1 MADPRPHQLPTAD
14 ARGARTGRAASAQGL
29 LQNMLGA
36 PQHQPLGWGD
46 ALRYDLE
53 RAQTAAQDINQAI
66 QAAVGR
72 NLQAQPPA
80 PQDASFWQRALHGIA
95 QGVTAPYAVQR
106 GVGEGVA
113 AYGLGEL
120 ERNQAEVESWTRPL
134 EGPSRA
140 LGAAIMGQNPFVDGS
155 IEGPTVS
162 EALMERGAPP
172 WVALLAEFA
181 VPDPTGVGRAADL
194 IPLASAMLVGFRG
207 LKSLVPNSTSDY
219 HAALKLFE
227 RSSDLTRTAP
237 ELGPEELRLVAR
249 QVLEASTR
257 GDALSP
263 PVAELTAHALRLQ
276 QRADGLEYA
285 AANPPADLPM
295 WRIGED
301 GMAVGGLQPTDVVP
315 ALGDLAMQGRTVNI
329 SDPAQRSLALESIGS
344 ILTHAADGSPEGLS
358 QLPQALLAASAYP
371 DEKGRLA
378 ARLLAS
384 MNEPAAQL
392 DPSILQSRVGVLAE
406 AFRNS
411 RAANRSRDHAEA
423 LLEQARAAG
432 LHGYDHQPPAELLK
446 HLDEVGQEAQAAI
459 TRLMEASAQDVPGI
473 ELTGEMLRD
482 YEDVMR
488 MVAEG
493 RDLISTRYLADALE
507 PVPSDVM
514 ALLEEVTRGLDT
526 GSEDGF
532 MAVFHTVRDFAH
544 SPGDV
549 RALLTSSLSRPERV
563 PPELMDEATN
573 YVWEIVNGDPT
584 NFNAN
589 PLVTWRSDMLL
600 EQVPAQIPPERL
612 KAATSMTA
620 ASLGMSEQEL
630 AQLALN
636 DPGAFRSA
644 VGSTMRSA
652 TADDVENLR
661 LFLADPLSANQP
673 SGSMADEATN
683 PFGRWRQQ
691 AADELEASGEMSA
704 PGPLGDKPLDAWL
717 QDRYKM
723 LEQQAGLTRDALID
737 ELEIGGGQAVEDL
750 LELFGFSD
758 EAIDTI
764 IDDLRDGLLAP
775 ADIANPL
782 SRNPADIM
790 DQRID
795 WAPMSEKV
803 AARSNYSQKMLVE
816 GYREGGEDAIRSA
829 LFDIDWW
836 NPARDGYPTE
846 EEAFQ
851 ALIDELRRL
860 AEEGLR

>member
-36 PQHQPLGWGD
+36 PQHQPPGWGD

-53 RAQTAAQDINQAI
+53 RAQTAAQDINQSI
-66 QAAVGR
+66 QAAAGR

-80 PQDASFWQRALHGIA
+80 PQDASFWQRALQRIA

-113 AYGLGEL
+113 TYGLGEL

-194 IPLASAMLVGFRG
+194 IPLTSAMLVGFRG

-285 AANPPADLPM
+285 AANPPADLPR
-295 WRIGED
+295 WRTGED
-301 GMAVGGLQPTDVVP
+301 GIAVGGLQPTDVIP
-315 ALGDLAMQGRTVNI
+315 ALGDLAIQGRTVNI
-329 SDPAQRSLALESIGS
+329 SDPWQRSLALESIES
-344 ILTHAADGSPEGLS
+344 ILTHVAGGSPESLS

-392 DPSILQSRVGVLAE
+392 DPSILQSRVGLLAE
-406 AFRNS
+406 AFRGS
-411 RAANRSRDHAEA
+411 RDANRDWERAGA
-423 LLEQARAAG
+423 LLSQAHAAG
-432 LHGYDHQPPAELLK
+432 LQGYDHQPLAELLK
-446 HLDEVGQEAQAAI
+446 QLDEVGQEAQAAI

-482 YEDVMR
+482 YEDVLR

-493 RDLISTRYLADALE
+493 RELISTRYLADALE

-589 PLVTWRSDMLL
+589 PLVTWRSNMLL

-612 KAATSMTA
+612 KAATSMAA

-644 VGSTMRSA
+644 VGSTMRLA

-661 LFLADPLSANQP
+661 LFLADPLSASQP
-673 SGSMADEATN
+673 SGLAPARPTGPVKYLDNPEQVYDVLARAMDVPREMAIERVLNPDAVNSELLRLVVNEGYDPAQAEAALRTLKGLPPAGASPQENITWGMTDEAVN
-683 PFGRWRQQ
+683 PFERWRQQ
-691 AADELEASGEMSA
+691 AAGELEASGEMSA

-764 IDDLRDGLLAP
+764 IDDLRDGLL
-775 ADIANPL
+775 
-782 SRNPADIM
+782 
-790 DQRID
+790 
-795 WAPMSEKV
+795 
-803 AARSNYSQKMLVE
+803 
-816 GYREGGEDAIRSA
+816 
-829 LFDIDWW
+829 
-836 NPARDGYPTE
+836 
-846 EEAFQ
+846 
-851 ALIDELRRL
+851 
-860 AEEGLR
+860 